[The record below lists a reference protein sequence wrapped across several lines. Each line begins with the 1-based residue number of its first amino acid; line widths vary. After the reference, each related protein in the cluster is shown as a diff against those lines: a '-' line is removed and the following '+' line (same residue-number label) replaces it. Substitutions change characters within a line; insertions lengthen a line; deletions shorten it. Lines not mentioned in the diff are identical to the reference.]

1 MSYMKNWLKGA
12 FVLLFTVSFL
22 TSASAQE
29 YRFFE
34 WEKNVGAHSVPTG
47 QTVYNVND
55 YGAVGDDIQ
64 LNTEA
69 IQKAI
74 DACAAAG
81 GGIVTFGTGIYR
93 TGSIYLKSNVKF
105 EIPKGTILKGSQD
118 IADYPRIDTRVAGV
132 EIMWP
137 SALINAIDQEN
148 VALTGDGTIDGMGK
162 PFWDMYWDMRRN
174 EYEPKGLRWIVDYD
188 AERPRGILVQNCKN
202 VTLSDFVMY
211 RTGFWAIQILY
222 SQYVTL
228 DGIVIDNN
236 VDGHGPS
243 TDGIDIDSS
252 CDILVQNCDISCNDD
267 NFCLKAG
274 RDFDGLR
281 VNRPTER
288 VVLRNNIA
296 RKGAGLVTCGSETS
310 GGIRDIVGYDL
321 TAIGTSG
328 GARFKSAFTRGGTVE
343 RIYLTDLNLVGVG
356 TPIVVE
362 LNWNPSYSYS
372 ELPAG
377 YNYDEV
383 PHHWKVMLEQ
393 VDEVRGLPTIKDVY
407 ISNVHAVES
416 RTGISASA
424 SEKSTID
431 NFHLTN
437 VYIEA
442 ERPGTISY
450 AKNWTIENVKIVAKN
465 GQAITVTNSPGVE
478 LK

>member
-1 MSYMKNWLKGA
+1 MITGCATGKRDKGY
-12 FVLLFTVSFL
+12 
-22 TSASAQE
+22 Q
-29 YRFFE
+29 FFE
-34 WEKNVGAHSVPTG
+34 WEKNVGAHTLPSRDSIFI
-47 QTVYNVND
+47 VND
-55 YGAVGDDIQ
+55 YGAVGDNIRM
-64 LNTEA
+64 NTEA
-69 IQKAI
+69 IQQAI
-74 DACAAAG
+74 DAAAAAG
-81 GGIVTFGTGIYR
+81 GGTVTFGTGIYR
-93 TGSIYLKSNVKF
+93 TGSIYLKSNVRLD
-105 EIPKGTILKGSQD
+105 IPKGTILQASQD
-118 IADYPRIDTRVAGV
+118 IADYPRIDTRVAGMEMV
-132 EIMWP
+132 WP
-137 SALINAIDQEN
+137 SALINAIDQQN

-162 PFWDMYWDMRRN
+162 PFWDMYWNMRRN

-188 AERPRGILVQNCKN
+188 AERPRGILVQNCQN

-228 DGIVIDNN
+228 DGITIDNN

-274 RDFDGLR
+274 RDADGLR

-343 RIYLTDLNLVGVG
+343 NIWLTGLKLIDVG
-356 TPIVVE
+356 TPIVVD

-372 ELPAG
+372 ELPDG

-383 PHHWKVMLEQ
+383 PAHWKTMLEQ
-393 VDEVRGLPTIKDVY
+393 VDPVRGLPTIRGVH
-407 ISNVHAVES
+407 ISDLQAVGS
-416 RTGISASA
+416 RTAITVAA
-424 SEKSTID
+424 SERSTID
-431 NFHLTN
+431 DFHLSN
-437 VYIEA
+437 IRIEA
-442 ERPGTISY
+442 QRPGSISY
-450 AKNWTIENVKIVAKN
+450 ANDWTVENVMITAANGERVGIENS
-465 GQAITVTNSPGVE
+465 TGVN
-478 LK
+478 L